1 MSDTQERRSTS
12 GSRINEAPGHE
23 TFQETTGWGGMVIF
37 GATMLIMLGTFQA
50 IAGLV
55 AIFDSGY
62 YLVGKGGLVVE
73 IDYTAWG
80 WLHLIVGVLAF
91 AAGFGLFAGATWARL
106 VGIAIALVSAVANF
120 AFIPA
125 YPIWSIAIITVD
137 VLVIYA
143 IAAHGREV
151 TSYKD

>member
-1 MSDTQERRSTS
+1 MSDTQERRSTT
-12 GSRINEAPGHE
+12 GSRISETPGHE
-23 TFQETTGWGGMVIF
+23 AFQETTGWGGMVIS